1 MRQYSRIVVKAGTS
15 LLTGGTDELDRDMIG
30 DIVKQ
35 ISLLHSE
42 GLEML
47 LVTSGAVAAG
57 KGVYLRHLP
66 NGNVLPSKQ
75 ILAAIGQSR
84 LMQVYEEEFNGYGI
98 PTAQALLSHRDVY
111 DRIGYL
117 NLRSTLSGL
126 LEHQIVPVI
135 NENDVVAID
144 ELSDRIFGD
153 NDNLSALVT
162 NIVDGDL
169 LIILGQVEGMFTRDP
184 NIYEDAKIIPVV
196 ERLEQISGVLLGP
209 SSDSMGRGGMLTKLD
224 AAKLATSSGADVV
237 IASGYQE
244 SVISRL
250 VRGEKIGT
258 FFHSSVTK
266 LESRKRWMLS
276 SMTNKA
282 SIIVDDGASAAILNN
297 HSSLL
302 PAGIVRCRGD
312 FDRGEIISICN
323 IKEERLAIGIVNYKS
338 GDVENIKGLK
348 SDSIES
354 VLAFQLGDEVVHRD
368 NMVLG

>member
-1 MRQYSRIVVKAGTS
+1 
-15 LLTGGTDELDRDMIG
+15 
-30 DIVKQ
+30 
-35 ISLLHSE
+35 
-42 GLEML
+42 ML

-126 LEHQIVPVI
+126 LEHRIVPVI

-196 ERLEQISGVLLGP
+196 ERLEQISEVSLGP
-209 SSDSMGRGGMLTKLD
+209 SSDSMGRGGMFTKLD

>member
-35 ISLLHSE
+35 ISLLHSD

-126 LEHQIVPVI
+126 LEHRIVPVI

-144 ELSDRIFGD
+144 ELSDSIFGD

-169 LIILGQVEGMFTRDP
+169 LIILGQVEGMFTKDP

-196 ERLEQISGVLLGP
+196 ERSEQIPEVSLGP
-209 SSDSMGRGGMLTKLD
+209 SSDSMGRGGMFTKLD

-237 IASGYQE
+237 IASGHQE

-250 VRGEKIGT
+250 VEGEKIGT

-266 LESRKRWMLS
+266 LESRKRWMLG
-276 SMTNKA
+276 SMSNKA

-312 FDRGEIISICN
+312 FERGEIISICN
-323 IKEERLAIGIVNYKS
+323 IREERLAIGIANYKS